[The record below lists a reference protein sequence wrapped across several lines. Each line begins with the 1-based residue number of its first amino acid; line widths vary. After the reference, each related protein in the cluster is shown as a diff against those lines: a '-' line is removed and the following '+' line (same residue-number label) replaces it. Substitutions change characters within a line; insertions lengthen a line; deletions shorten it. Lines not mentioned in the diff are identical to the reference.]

1 MVKIIEALGQQD
13 PDIDFSFVD
22 DKFVKKYITK
32 IYQDQGYKSFHSF
45 QEKLQMKYNK
55 TDPKIISLIAMMLE
69 FNPYFRT
76 TAKEAL
82 RHSVFNSIRIDA
94 LEKSA

>member
-45 QEKLQMKYNK
+45 
-55 TDPKIISLIAMMLE
+55 
-69 FNPYFRT
+69 
-76 TAKEAL
+76 
-82 RHSVFNSIRIDA
+82 
-94 LEKSA
+94 